1 MKLEEGMKVCISVK
15 SLYNMGNDLLF
26 GKIVPDFS
34 ESKNDTNYYDLYNED
49 GELACLDGEEVLV
62 NQIGQAIITFRNDNG
77 DGSVYFSLTHEET
90 AAAIYR

>member
-15 SLYNMGNDLLF
+15 SLYDMENNLLF
-26 GKIVPDFS
+26 GKIVPDFT
-34 ESKNDTNYYDLYNED
+34 ESQNDTDYYDLYNED

-62 NQIGQAIITFRNDNG
+62 DQIGQAIVTFRNDNG

-90 AAAIYR
+90 DIAIYR

>member
-15 SLYNMGNDLLF
+15 SLYDMKNDLLF
-26 GKIVPDFS
+26 GKIVPDFAENQS
-34 ESKNDTNYYDLYNED
+34 DIDYYDLYNED

-62 NQIGQAIITFRNDNG
+62 DQIGQSIITFRNDNG

-90 AAAIYR
+90 DVAIYR